1 MRGFASLFNELR
13 CGAIGFLWANFVL
26 WDGGPALHAPTGSC
40 YLWRYI
46 HLQLTH
52 RMHMHP
58 LFDLTGKAALVTG
71 GSKGLGKAMAR
82 GFAEAGADVFIS
94 SRSADE
100 LEKAA
105 AEIADG
111 LNVKVEWMVAD
122 MIDRAQVKAL
132 AEEAVKRLGKVDI
145 LVNNAG
151 SNAPQAI
158 DEITDEA
165 WDRIVELDLTS
176 CMALTRALVPGMK
189 ERRWGRVIHISSVL
203 GVGSKE
209 KRNVYS
215 ACKAG
220 LIGMAKA
227 SALDLGPYNITVNC
241 LCPGPFLTDLPM
253 SLLSEPEKE
262 AFATRTALQRWG
274 QPRELAG
281 PALLLASEAGS
292 YITGEALLVDGGA
305 YARAL

>member
-1 MRGFASLFNELR
+1 MN
-13 CGAIGFLWANFVL
+13 I
-26 WDGGPALHAPTGSC
+26 
-40 YLWRYI
+40 
-46 HLQLTH
+46 
-52 RMHMHP
+52 HP
-58 LFDLTGKAALVTG
+58 LFDLTGKGALVTG

-94 SRSADE
+94 SRHEDE
-100 LEKAA
+100 LKSAA
-105 AEIADG
+105 AEIGEG
-111 LNVKVEWMVAD
+111 LKVRVEWMAAD
-122 MIDRAQVKAL
+122 MCDRAQVKKL
-132 AEEAVKRLGKVDI
+132 ADEAVQRLGKIDI

-151 SNAPQAI
+151 SNQPQAI

-165 WDRIVELDLTS
+165 WDRIIELDLTS

-189 ERRWGRVIHISSVL
+189 ARKWGRVIHISSVL

-227 SALDLGPYNITVNC
+227 SALDLGPHNITVNC
-241 LCPGPFLTDLPM
+241 ICPGPFMTDLPM
-253 SLLSEPEKE
+253 SLLSEKEKE
-262 AFATRTALQRWG
+262 QFSSRTALNRWG
-274 QPRELAG
+274 MPRELAG

-305 YARAL
+305 FARAL

>member
-1 MRGFASLFNELR
+1 MK
-13 CGAIGFLWANFVL
+13 
-26 WDGGPALHAPTGSC
+26 
-40 YLWRYI
+40 
-46 HLQLTH
+46 
-52 RMHMHP
+52 MHP
-58 LFDLTGKAALVTG
+58 LFDLAGKCALVTG

-94 SRSADE
+94 SRHEDE
-100 LEKAA
+100 LKAA
-105 AEIADG
+105 AREIGDG
-111 LNVKVEWMVAD
+111 LAVKVEWLACDMTDRTAVKQLAD
-122 MIDRAQVKAL
+122 
-132 AEEAVKRLGKVDI
+132 EAVKRLGKVDI

-151 SNAPQAI
+151 SNQPQAI
-158 DEITDEA
+158 DEITDEV
-165 WDRIVELDLTS
+165 WDKIVELDLTS
-176 CMALTRALVPGMK
+176 CMALTRCLVPGMK
-189 ERRWGRVIHISSVL
+189 QRKWGRVIHISSVL

-220 LIGMAKA
+220 LIGLAKA
-227 SALDLGPYNITVNC
+227 SALDLGPHGITVNC

-253 SLLSEPEKE
+253 SLLSDEEKKK
-262 AFATRTALQRWG
+262 FSDRTALSRWG

-305 YARAL
+305 FARAL

>member
-1 MRGFASLFNELR
+1 MK
-13 CGAIGFLWANFVL
+13 
-26 WDGGPALHAPTGSC
+26 
-40 YLWRYI
+40 
-46 HLQLTH
+46 
-52 RMHMHP
+52 MHP
-58 LFDLTGKAALVTG
+58 LFDLSGKSALITG

-82 GFAEAGADVFIS
+82 GFAEAGADVLIS
-94 SRSADE
+94 SRHDDE
-100 LEKAA
+100 LRAAA
-105 AEIADG
+105 AEIANG
-111 LNVKVEWMVAD
+111 LDVEVEWMVCD
-122 MIDRAQVKAL
+122 MTDRAAVKAL
-132 AEEAVKRLGKVDI
+132 ADEAVKRLGKVDI

-151 SNAPQAI
+151 SNQPQAI

-165 WDRIVELDLTS
+165 WDTIVELDLTS

-189 ERRWGRVIHISSVL
+189 QRRWGRVIHISSVL

-209 KRNVYS
+209 RRNVYS

-220 LIGMAKA
+220 LIGLAKA
-227 SALDLGPYNITVNC
+227 SALDLGPFNITANC

-253 SLLSEPEKE
+253 SLLSDEEKKK
-262 AFATRTALQRWG
+262 FSDRTALNRWG

-305 YARAL
+305 FARAL